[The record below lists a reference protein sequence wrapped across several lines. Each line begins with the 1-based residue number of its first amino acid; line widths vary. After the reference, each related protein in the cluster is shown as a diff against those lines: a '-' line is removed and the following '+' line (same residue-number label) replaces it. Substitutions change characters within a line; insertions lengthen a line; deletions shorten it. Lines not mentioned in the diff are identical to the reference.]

1 MVLGCLGVY
10 GFLLGVGQLIYGHIE
25 SGSLFIVLAI
35 VSSIGLFKIW
45 K

>member
-1 MVLGCLGVY
+1 
-10 GFLLGVGQLIYGHIE
+10 VGQLIYGHIE